1 MSDSDPATF
10 HQQALLQDRLT
21 DLSDLIRDID
31 GQAVSQELQD
41 LILRAFG
48 EIESWL
54 NRGEEPMSFEAQMT
68 LSNMANGPTTGK
80 NNIGNQF
87 SYNEFIQ
94 STPPIL
100 LTPLELERKIFSS
113 PLLLFTPKCGQQ
125 LCSLERKSANVFE
138 STL

>member
-1 MSDSDPATF
+1 MWDSDPATF

-31 GQAVSQELQD
+31 DQAVSQELQD
-41 LILRAFG
+41 LILRAFS

-80 NNIGNQF
+80 NNIGDQF
-87 SYNEFIQ
+87 SY
-94 STPPIL
+94 
-100 LTPLELERKIFSS
+100 K
-113 PLLLFTPKCGQQ
+113 
-125 LCSLERKSANVFE
+125 V
-138 STL
+138 